1 MAGAHGTSAMVTV
14 RLVTLLALWMLRR
27 PSPEGEAIRR
37 LSLTSAPGR
46 SPASAAVRR
55 KRHRSEA

>member
-1 MAGAHGTSAMVTV
+1 MVTV

-37 LSLTSAPGR
+37 LSLTSTPGR
-46 SPASAAVRR
+46 SPASASVRR
-55 KRHRSEA
+55 RRAAEA

>member
-1 MAGAHGTSAMVTV
+1 MVTV

-46 SPASAAVRR
+46 SPARRRCAGSATAAKPESGLYRT
-55 KRHRSEA
+55 